1 MPEISR
7 FYGIVVKM
15 FYEDHE
21 PPHFHVRYG
30 DHEAVF
36 SIRDLRRLAGW
47 LPPRA
52 QGLVVE
58 WGLLNQDALM
68 ENWKRMRAREPLEKI
83 PPLE

>member
-36 SIRDLRRLAGW
+36 SMAGW

-58 WGLLNQDALM
+58 WGLLNQDTLM
-68 ENWKRMRAREPLEKI
+68 ENWKRMRAREPLKKI